1 MGTLAEKLQKLAT
14 TKAAIKAAIIGKGQ
28 TVADS
33 DTFASYADKIR
44 AIQTGTDTSDADM
57 IATDLRAGRIGYGAA
72 GKITGT
78 VPDVKAASPSISVS
92 SAGVI
97 TASATQSAGFV
108 SEGTQETTYA
118 MPLLVEPTI
127 TPTASGQTIEAAGK
141 YSTVD
146 ITVMGDSN
154 LVPENIK
161 DGVTIFGVTGT
172 AKGSEA
178 VTGTYSGNAGIRV
191 TTPQSINLGFQPK
204 FVFVSEENLSLD
216 SNAPWYYYSDCDD
229 AGDKTSIASTVA
241 AYAFVGSPM
250 KGIDEDDNE
259 VPCLEITDNGFNV
272 ANAYNQ
278 YSNSAGTSSWRTT
291 VYINRTNHTYRYLA
305 IP

>member
-1 MGTLAEKLQKLAT
+1 MGTLAEKLQKLAA

-28 TVADS
+28 TVADF

-44 AIQTGTDTSDADM
+44 AIQTGTDTSDAD
-57 IATDLRAGRIGYGAA
+57 
-72 GKITGT
+72 
-78 VPDVKAASPSISVS
+78 
-92 SAGVI
+92 I
-97 TASATQSAGFV
+97 TASDVRSGKIAYGKDGKVVGSVPDIETATPVMSMDTSGNITATVTQSAGYV
-108 SEGTQETTYA
+108 TSGTKRATYT
-118 MPLLVEPTI
+118 PPTM
-127 TPTASGQTIEAAGK
+127 SGQTITPSSTSQTISTDGK
-141 YSTVD
+141 YMLGD
-146 ITVMGDSN
+146 IVVSGDAN
-154 LVPENIK
+154 LLAANIK

-204 FVFVSEENLSLD
+204 FVFVSEENFSLD
-216 SNAPWYYYSDCDD
+216 SNAPWYYYSDRDD

-278 YSNSAGTSSWRTT
+278 YSNSAGTSSWKTT

>member
-1 MGTLAEKLQKLAT
+1 MGTLAEKLQKLAA

-33 DTFASYADKIR
+33 DTFASYAEKIA
-44 AIQTGTDTSDADM
+44 AIETGTDTSDADM
-57 IATDLRAGRIGYGAA
+57 MATDLRAGKIGYGAA

-92 SAGVI
+92 SDGVI

-108 SEGTQETTYA
+108 SEGTQETTYV

-146 ITVMGDSN
+146 ITVMGDLN
-154 LVPENIK
+154 LIPENIK

-172 AKGSEA
+172 AKGSDL
-178 VTGTYSGNAGIRV
+178 VIGTYTGTATSASTATQDIA
-191 TTPQSINLGFQPK
+191 LGFKPK
-204 FVFVSEENLSLD
+204 MVIVLRDPNFISD
-216 SNAPWYYYSDCDD
+216 APWYHY
-229 AGDKTSIASTVA
+229 
-241 AYAFVGSPM
+241 
-250 KGIDEDDNE
+250 EDTLEDGTTDIYTRTMCAWALDG
-259 VPCLEITDNGFNV
+259 VPCTARDSDGAKANVIEITDTGFRV
-272 ANAYNQ
+272 RNAVYKKRNTATTIDRRALFNYSDYN
-278 YSNSAGTSSWRTT
+278 YS
-291 VYINRTNHTYRYLA
+291 YIA